1 MFGPDEKEKKE
12 SKPLEKI
19 QLKHLIIAFLILGV
33 GCFVALIVFMIE
45 MIGNK
50 RSMKLCRPIT
60 AKIKIW
66 EVSKPI
72 EK

>member
-1 MFGPDEKEKKE
+1 MFTPDEKEKKE

-50 RSMKLCRPIT
+50 RSVKLCRPIT
-60 AKIKIW
+60 EKIKIW

>member
-1 MFGPDEKEKKE
+1 MFGHDFKEKKE
-12 SKPLEKI
+12 SKPHEKV

-45 MIGNK
+45 MIGQK
-50 RSMKLCRPIT
+50 RSMKLFRPIT

>member
-1 MFGPDEKEKKE
+1 MFGPDQKEKKE

-19 QLKHLIIAFLILGV
+19 QLKHLIIAFLILGL
-33 GCFVALIVFMIE
+33 GCFVALIVFMIK

-50 RSMKLCRPIT
+50 RSMKLWRPIT
-60 AKIKIW
+60 EQIKIW
-66 EVSKPI
+66 EVSNPI